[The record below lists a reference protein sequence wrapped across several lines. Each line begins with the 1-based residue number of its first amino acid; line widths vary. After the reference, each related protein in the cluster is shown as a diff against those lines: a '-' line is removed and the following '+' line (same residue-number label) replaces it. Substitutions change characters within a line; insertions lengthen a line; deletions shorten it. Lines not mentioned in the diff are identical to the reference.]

1 MKILAIETSCDET
14 SAAIISDGIVASNII
29 SSQYIHNKYGG
40 VVPEIASRSH
50 LKAIAIVV
58 QDALKLA
65 KADIKDID
73 AIAVTTEP
81 GLIGSL
87 VVGSNFAKG
96 LSIRH
101 NLPVVPINHI
111 EGHLFSGFI
120 NNSSLKFPFI
130 ALVVSGG
137 HTILFEVNS
146 FNSYEIIGQTID
158 DAAGE
163 AFDKTAKLIGLDY
176 PGGPLIDK
184 YAKMGNPEKYK
195 FPRPLINSND
205 FNFSFSGLKTS
216 VRYFINKNFPNGVE
230 ENNFP
235 DLCASVQEA
244 IVDVLISKSINA
256 LKQKN
261 LNQLVV
267 AGGVSANSR
276 LRGRLADIS
285 ENQNIEVFI
294 PEFQYCMDNAGM
306 IGFIASKKIEEKG
319 LSYYKNLTFTAS
331 PNVFKRKGMEKE

>member
-1 MKILAIETSCDET
+1 MNILAIETSCDET
-14 SAAIISDGIVASNII
+14 SAAVITKGVVCSNII

-50 LKAIAIVV
+50 LKAISIVIT
-58 QDALKLA
+58 DALE
-65 KADIKDID
+65 KANLDMSQIN

-96 LSIRH
+96 LSLRY
-101 NLPVVPINHI
+101 NFPVVPVNHI

-120 NNSSLKFPFI
+120 NNVDLRFPFI

-137 HTILFEVNS
+137 HTILFEVYS
-146 FNSYEIIGQTID
+146 FNSYEIIGQTLD

-163 AFDKTAKLIGLDY
+163 AFDKTAKLIGLSY

-184 YAKMGNPEKYK
+184 FAKQGNPKKYS
-195 FPRPLINSND
+195 FPRPLINSGD

-216 VRYFINKNFPNGVE
+216 VRYFIAKNFPDGVP
-230 ENNFP
+230 ENEFP
-235 DLCASVQEA
+235 DICASVQEA
-244 IVDVLISKSINA
+244 IVEVLVSKAISSAKS
-256 LKQKN
+256 KN
-261 LNQLVV
+261 IMQIVV

-276 LRGRLADIS
+276 LREKLRADAKI
-285 ENQNIEVFI
+285 EKIEVFI
-294 PEFQYCMDNAGM
+294 PDFQYCMDNAAM
-306 IGFIASKKIEEKG
+306 IGFIAEKKIEEKG
-319 LSYYKNLTFTAS
+319 LSYFYDLTFTAS
-331 PNVFKRKGMEKE
+331 PNVYKRKMIK

>member
-1 MKILAIETSCDET
+1 MIILAIETSCDET
-14 SAAIISDGIVASNII
+14 SVAIIKDGNVLSNII
-29 SSQYIHNKYGG
+29 SSQYIHNKFGG

-50 LKAIAIVV
+50 LKSISFVMSE
-58 QDALKLA
+58 ALS
-65 KADIKDID
+65 KAEVNIFDID

-96 LSIRH
+96 LSLKF
-101 NLPVVPINHI
+101 NKPVIPINHI

-120 NNSSLKFPFI
+120 NNPELKFPFL

-137 HTILFEVNS
+137 HTILFEVINY
-146 FNSYEIIGQTID
+146 NSYEIIGQTLD

-163 AFDKTAKLIGLDY
+163 AFDKTAKLIGLTY

-184 YAKMGNPEKYK
+184 YARMGNPEKYN
-195 FPRPLINSND
+195 FPRPLINSGD

-216 VRYFINKNFPNGVE
+216 VRYFIAKNFPDGVE
-230 ENNFP
+230 EQDYP

-244 IVDVLISKSINA
+244 IVDVLVSKSLLAAKHRGI
-256 LKQKN
+256 
-261 LNQLVV
+261 NQLVV

-276 LRGRLADIS
+276 LRERLNKSS
-285 ENQNIEVFI
+285 EENSLKIFI
-294 PEFQYCMDNAGM
+294 PEFQYCMDNAAM

-319 LSYYKNLTFTAS
+319 LSFYYNLTFTAS
-331 PNVFKRKGMEKE
+331 PNVFRRKAKK

>member
-1 MKILAIETSCDET
+1 MNILAIETSCDET
-14 SAAIISDGIVASNII
+14 SAAVISDGIVLSNII

-50 LKAIAIVV
+50 LKVISIVV
-58 QDALKLA
+58 QDALKLS
-65 KADIKDID
+65 KVDISEID
-73 AIAVTTEP
+73 AIAVTIEP

-96 LSIRH
+96 LSIRF
-101 NLPVVPINHI
+101 NLPIVPINHI

-120 NNSSLKFPFI
+120 NNSGLNFPFI

-163 AFDKTAKLIGLDY
+163 AFDKTAKLMGLDY

-184 YAKMGNPEKYK
+184 YAKTGNSNKYK

-216 VRYFINKNFPNGVE
+216 VRYFINKNFPKGVE
-230 ENNFP
+230 ENDLP

-276 LRGRLADIS
+276 LRERLAEIS
-285 ENQNIEVFI
+285 ENQNTDVFI

-319 LSYYKNLTFTAS
+319 LPFYKDLTFTAS
-331 PNVFKRKGMEKE
+331 PNVFKKKGK

>member
-1 MKILAIETSCDET
+1 MLILAIETSCDET
-14 SAAIISDGIVASNII
+14 SVALIQGDKVLSNII
-29 SSQYIHNKYGG
+29 SSQYIHNKFGG

-50 LKAIAIVV
+50 LKAISLVMSEALL
-58 QDALKLA
+58 DAKVN
-65 KADIKDID
+65 ITDID

-96 LSIRH
+96 LSLRYD
-101 NLPVVPINHI
+101 LPVVPINHI

-120 NNSSLKFPFI
+120 NNSGLTFPFI

-137 HTILFEVNS
+137 HTILFEVSN
-146 FNSYEIIGQTID
+146 FNHYEIIGQTLD

-163 AFDKTAKLIGLDY
+163 AFDKTAKLIGLTY

-184 YAKMGNPEKYK
+184 YAKLGNPLKYN
-195 FPRPLINSND
+195 FPRPLINSGD

-216 VRYFINKNFPNGVE
+216 VRYFISKNFPAGV
-230 ENNFP
+230 NKQDYP
-235 DLCASVQEA
+235 DFCASVQEA
-244 IVDVLISKSINA
+244 IVDVLVSKSLRAAKSRGINHI
-256 LKQKN
+256 
-261 LNQLVV
+261 VV

-276 LRGRLADIS
+276 LREKLTNS
-285 ENQNIEVFI
+285 SKENSIKVFI
-294 PEFQYCMDNAGM
+294 PELQFCMDNAAM

-319 LSYYKNLTFTAS
+319 LSNFYDLTFTAS
-331 PNVFKRKGMEKE
+331 PNVFKRKTNK